1 MASTN
6 IEMIKKVAIGLGN
19 LKDSVVF
26 IGGAVTELYAN
37 GLASTEIRP
46 TLDVDCVIELASR
59 SSFYDMEVELRSKG
73 FKNDTTP
80 GAPICRWIYKDV
92 IVDIMPDDENIL
104 GFSNRWYKAGIS
116 NRIEREI
123 DGNLKIFIFQVH
135 YYLATKLEA
144 TFQRGMSDLR
154 TSQDF
159 EDVVYILNNSLR
171 IDKIITECHDQE
183 LKQYLKDRLQS
194 LLNLKYINEAVE
206 CCLPYGDNKRL
217 GIILDLMNAI

>member
-1 MASTN
+1 MASSN
-6 IEMIKKVAIGLGN
+6 IEMIRKVAVGLGD

-37 GLASTEIRP
+37 DPASTEIRP

-59 SSFYDMEVELRSKG
+59 GSFYHMEDSLRRKG

-92 IVDIMPDDENIL
+92 IVDIMPDDEDIL
-104 GFSNRWYKAGIS
+104 GFSNRWYKAGVK
-116 NRIEREI
+116 NRIEKEI
-123 DGNLKIFIFQVH
+123 DNNLKIFIFQVH

-144 TFQRGMSDLR
+144 TFHRGMADLR

-159 EDVVYILNNSLR
+159 EDVVYILNNNLR
-171 IDKIITECHDQE
+171 LVEIITECHDKE
-183 LKQYLKDRLQS
+183 LKQYLKDRMKS
-194 LLNLKYINEAVE
+194 LLNLKYINEAIE
-206 CCLPYGDNKRL
+206 CCLPYGDHTRL
-217 GIILDLMNAI
+217 RIIIDLMNKI

>member
-37 GLASTEIRP
+37 GSASTKIRP

-104 GFSNRWYKAGIS
+104 GFSNRWYKAGIG

-183 LKQYLKDRLQS
+183 LKQYLKDRMQS

>member
-1 MASTN
+1 MASSN
-6 IEMIKKVAIGLGN
+6 IEMIRKVAVGLGD
-19 LKDSVVF
+19 LKDRVVF

-37 GLASTEIRP
+37 DPASTEIRP

-59 SSFYDMEVELRSKG
+59 GSFYHMEDSLRSKG

-92 IVDIMPDDENIL
+92 IVDIMPDDEDIL
-104 GFSNRWYKAGIS
+104 GFSNRWYKTGVK

-123 DGNLKIFIFQVH
+123 DNNLKIFIFQVH

-144 TFQRGMSDLR
+144 TFHRGMADLR

-159 EDVVYILNNSLR
+159 EDVVFIMNNDHTLLDN
-171 IDKIITECHDQE
+171 IEECHDDE
-183 LKQYLKDRLQS
+183 LKQYLKNS
-194 LLNLKYINEAVE
+194 MKTLLDLRYINEAVE

-217 GIILDLMNAI
+217 GVILDLMNDI

>member
-1 MASTN
+1 MASSN
-6 IEMIKKVAIGLGN
+6 IEMIRKVAVGLGD

-37 GLASTEIRP
+37 DPASTEIRP

-59 SSFYDMEVELRSKG
+59 GSFYHMEDSLRSKG

-92 IVDIMPDDENIL
+92 IVDIMPDDEDIL
-104 GFSNRWYKAGIS
+104 GFSNRWYKAGVK
-116 NRIEREI
+116 NRIEKEI
-123 DGNLKIFIFQVH
+123 DNNLKIFIFQVN

-144 TFQRGMSDLR
+144 TFHRGMADLR

-159 EDVVYILNNSLR
+159 EDVVFIMNNDHTLLDN
-171 IDKIITECHDQE
+171 IKECHDNE
-183 LKQYLKDRLQS
+183 LKQYLKNS
-194 LLNLKYINEAVE
+194 MKKLLDLRYINEAVE

-217 GIILDLMNAI
+217 GVILDLMNDI

>member
-1 MASTN
+1 MASSN
-6 IEMIKKVAIGLGN
+6 IEMIRKVAVGLGD

-37 GLASTEIRP
+37 DSASTEIRP

-104 GFSNRWYKAGIS
+104 GFSNRWYKAGII

-183 LKQYLKDRLQS
+183 LKQYLKDRMQS

>member
-1 MASTN
+1 MASSN
-6 IEMIKKVAIGLGN
+6 IEMIKKVAIGLGD
-19 LKDSVVF
+19 LKDNVVF

-37 GLASTEIRP
+37 DPASTEIRP

-59 SSFYDMEVELRSKG
+59 ISFYHIEERLRSKG

-80 GAPICRWIYKDV
+80 GAPICRWIYKDI

-104 GFSNRWYKAGIS
+104 GFSNRWYKAGVK

-123 DGNLKIFIFQVH
+123 DNNLKIFIFQVH

-144 TFQRGMSDLR
+144 TFHRGMADLR

-159 EDVVYILNNSLR
+159 EDVVYILNNNNRL
-171 IDKIITECHDQE
+171 IEAITECQDKE
-183 LKQYLKDRLQS
+183 LKHYLKDKIQY
-194 LLNLKYINEAVE
+194 LLNLKYINEAIE
-206 CCLPYGDNKRL
+206 CCLPYGDHKRL
-217 GIILDLMNAI
+217 GIILNLMNAI

>member
-1 MASTN
+1 MASSN
-6 IEMIKKVAIGLGN
+6 IEMIRKVAVVLGD

-37 GLASTEIRP
+37 DPASTEIRP

-59 SSFYDMEVELRSKG
+59 GSFYHMEDSLRRKG

-92 IVDIMPDDENIL
+92 IVDIMPDDEDIL
-104 GFSNRWYKAGIS
+104 GFSNRWYKAGVK
-116 NRIEREI
+116 NRIEKEI
-123 DGNLKIFIFQVH
+123 DNNLKIFIFQVH

-144 TFQRGMSDLR
+144 TFHRGMADLR

-159 EDVVYILNNSLR
+159 EDVVYILNNNLR
-171 IDKIITECHDQE
+171 LVEIITECHDKE
-183 LKQYLKDRLQS
+183 LKQYLKDRMKS
-194 LLNLKYINEAVE
+194 LLNLKYINEAIE
-206 CCLPYGDNKRL
+206 CCLPYGDHTRL
-217 GIILDLMNAI
+217 RIIIDLMNKI

>member
-1 MASTN
+1 MASSN
-6 IEMIKKVAIGLGN
+6 IEMIKKVAVGLGD

-37 GLASTEIRP
+37 DSASTEIRP

-59 SSFYDMEVELRSKG
+59 GSFYHMEDSLRSKG

-92 IVDIMPDDENIL
+92 IVDIMPDNEDIL
-104 GFSNRWYKAGIS
+104 GFSNRWYKAGVK

-123 DGNLKIFIFQVH
+123 DNNLKIFIFQVH

-144 TFQRGMSDLR
+144 TFHRGMADLR

-159 EDVVYILNNSLR
+159 EDVVYILNNNLR
-171 IDKIITECHDQE
+171 LIEIITECHDKE
-183 LKQYLKDRLQS
+183 LKQYLKDRMKS

-206 CCLPYGDNKRL
+206 CCLSYGDHKRL

>member
-1 MASTN
+1 MASSN
-6 IEMIKKVAIGLGN
+6 IEMIRKVAVGLGD

-37 GLASTEIRP
+37 DSASTEIRP

-92 IVDIMPDDENIL
+92 IVDIMPDDESIL

-183 LKQYLKDRLQS
+183 LKQYLKDRMQS